1 MKQCGTFCMLD
12 VVVSAIGKL
21 IKGNVE
27 RSVKGII
34 LSAYLFFVYLV
45 LIAAAIILPLHIIL
59 DLGIGQSIS
68 IFKYNLEELKYNFDN
83 NSLSYIVFFVIII
96 VLKIVA
102 VYFSKSE
109 STDYD
114 ILIDYF
120 ESNTSDLSNSG
131 IDIMAFFT
139 IILGYIFMFYIL
151 SNVIYLYKTSKTKES
166 KDEATNTISEKRNIF
181 ADFYSNIFGK
191 LFNTAEYVSANSNI
205 YMELSGVFFALFIAI
220 IILSIILF
228 IIYAAGNNINAF
240 YLIFYHLFVPI
251 ISLALI
257 IFITLSCTEFN
268 KKANQYILDEP
279 NLLYKKHI
287 YAINTEFNKILDEEY
302 KNIDDTKKEFVCRN
316 IGNAIINMLYAKTFI
331 DIFEDPLYENYV
343 TPDFIYDSSCDNV
356 KSFNFANKLNDFDEN
371 KYKNKDKKED
381 KDKKEEKHPEYD
393 IRKYINA
400 KNLNKSIFYNLDNCS
415 EINSSVVT
423 NVIKNILSTYT
434 GGVCTPFGLYTTH
447 FDTLVFDESI
457 NENKYQKIERLKNH
471 IAKKNIK
478 VFNDFQTE
486 IKNKLNISANNVANI
501 KVYYNTETPLT
512 QNSKEAVYNNN
523 KLELNIISS
532 LDKTSNDFSTVIDN
546 VVKIYMNM
554 IYEVIYI
561 YYNNNGLT
569 QYDDYFVNQLTNII
583 FKCFDDINEVL
594 SSPIQKLNND
604 ILTKY
609 IITNYNNLVDKD
621 EKEKIYHK
629 YIFDRIDTSKVK
641 VTTQQKIEQDLV
653 KNNINT
659 FYSYLQQAQ
668 TNYES
673 VYNLYDNVVKYNK
686 SYYETNYQPLYDNLI
701 NNSNIFVSN
710 TEIIGSNVNTNI
722 ILNGQSGST
731 YDFVKN
737 QIIDKNIQST
747 SNIKNYYEYLMPKE
761 KPKEEQKTKEQNVYK
776 DREVIESNR
785 GTIKK
790 SLSIVNNSYKAYLN
804 KQEATIRTYSEDL
817 TSLSITDDMQ
827 ANIKGTNS
835 LIYILLVSYIVII
848 IVIIFLEKIINLSK
862 NLFLKKLPINAKYY
876 SEKAYQSVKE
886 FFSSNK

>member
-1 MKQCGTFCMLD
+1 MLD
-12 VVVSAIGKL
+12 VILSFIYKA
-21 IKGNVE
+21 IKGDVE
-27 RSVKGII
+27 GSVKGII
-34 LSAYLFFVYLV
+34 LFAYLFFVYLV
-45 LIAAAIILPLHIIL
+45 LIPAAIILPLHIIL
-59 DLGIGQSIS
+59 DLGIGKSIS
-68 IFKYNLEELKYNFDN
+68 IFKYHLEELDKQKYYYFDN

-102 VYFSKSE
+102 VYFSKNE

-120 ESNTSDLSNSG
+120 ESNAGDLSNSG

-139 IILGYIFMFYIL
+139 IILGYIFIFYIL
-151 SNVIYLYKTSKTKES
+151 SNVIYLYKTRES

-181 ADFYSNIFGK
+181 AEFYSNIFGK
-191 LFNTAEYVSANSNI
+191 LFNTAEYISKYSNI

-228 IIYAAGNNINAF
+228 IIYAAGNNNINAF

-257 IFITLSCTEFN
+257 IFITLLCTEFN

-287 YAINTEFNKILDEEY
+287 NAINTEFNKILDEEY

-316 IGNAIINMLYAKTFI
+316 IGNGIINFLYAKTFI

-356 KSFNFANKLNDFDEN
+356 KPFNFTNKLNDFDEN
-371 KYKNKDKKED
+371 KYKKKGKKED

-434 GGVCTPFGLYTTH
+434 NNVCTPFGLYTGH
-447 FDTLVFDESI
+447 FDTLPPFNE
-457 NENKYQKIERLKNH
+457 NENKYQKIERIKKY
-471 IAKKNIK
+471 IADKKIK
-478 VFNDFQTE
+478 VFDEFQTE
-486 IKNKLNISANNVANI
+486 IKKKLVISVNNVANS
-501 KVYYNTETPLT
+501 KVYYDTKTSLS

-523 KLELNIISS
+523 KLELNI
-532 LDKTSNDFSTVIDN
+532 STTDTTTNYDSVIDN
-546 VVKIYMNM
+546 VAKIYMNM
-554 IYEVIYI
+554 VYEVIYI
-561 YYNNNGLT
+561 YHANSGIS

-583 FKCFDDINEVL
+583 VKCFDDINEVL

-629 YIFDRIDTSKVK
+629 YIFDRHNISENKDKDK
-641 VTTQQKIEQDLV
+641 KQLEQDSV

-710 TEIIGSNVNTNI
+710 TEIIGNVNTNI
-722 ILNGQSGST
+722 ILNGQSSST

-761 KPKEEQKTKEQNVYK
+761 KPKEEQKTKEEEQKTKEQNVYK

-785 GTIKK
+785 GTIQK

-835 LIYILLVSYIVII
+835 LIYVLLVSYIVTI

-862 NLFLKKLPINAKYY
+862 NAFLRMRINAKYY

-886 FFSSNK
+886 FLSSNK